1 MIYLD
6 QAATSYPKIQPVKD
20 AVNQAMD
27 IAGNANRSMDL
38 SSSRLIYKTRQSV
51 ADYFSVSDFR
61 HVIFNSGNTESL
73 NTCIY
78 GILKKGDHV
87 ITTYAEHNSVLRPLY
102 DLEEKGRIQL
112 TICAPYLEDIQK
124 NILTNTRIVIVSH
137 SSNVT
142 GEIYDV
148 DAIGKFVQSKNIIM
162 MVDAAQSAGH
172 IPVSMKN
179 IDVLCF
185 SGHKGL
191 LGVCGIGG
199 ICLKKPIDIS
209 CLKVGGTGFDSM
221 NKKQPTSYPEHLE
234 AGTMSLLGIASLRAG
249 VQYVMEHQKDIEIK
263 EYNLMKRLYSKIEN
277 MHNLVVYSTLF
288 NSTPI
293 FAFNIKGMDNA
304 KVANLLLDKYGIVT
318 RCKMH
323 CAPLMHMHLKSDGLV
338 RASFSFLNT
347 EEEIDLFVQALKE
360 LCGE

>member
-20 AVNQAMD
+20 AVNKAMD
-27 IAGNANRSMDL
+27 MAGNANRSMKL
-38 SSSRLIYKTRQSV
+38 STSRLIYNTRQRV

-78 GILKKGDHV
+78 GILKEGDHV

-102 DLEEKGRIQL
+102 DLEQRGIIQL
-112 TICAPYLEDIQK
+112 TICAPYLKDIRK
-124 NILTNTRIVIVSH
+124 KIKENTRMVIVNH

-142 GEIYDV
+142 GKIYDV
-148 DAIGKFVQSKNIIM
+148 DTIGKYVRSKNILM

-172 IPVSMKN
+172 IPVCMEN
-179 IDVLCF
+179 IDILCF

-191 LGVCGIGG
+191 LGVSGIGG
-199 ICLKKPIDIS
+199 ICLRDEIEIG
-209 CLKVGGTGFDSM
+209 CLKMGGTGFDSM
-221 NKKQPTSYPEHLE
+221 NKKQPDSYPEHLE
-234 AGTMSLLGIASLRAG
+234 AGTMNLLGIASLNAG
-249 VQYVMEHQKDIEIK
+249 TQYVMEHQKEIERK
-263 EYNLMKRLYSKIEN
+263 EQSLMKRLYSNIEG
-277 MHNLVVYSTLF
+277 MHNLIVYSTLL

-293 FAFNIKGMDNA
+293 FAFNIMGMDNT
-304 KVANLLLDKYGIVT
+304 KVADILLNKYGIVT

-323 CAPLMHMHLKSDGLV
+323 CAPLMHQHLKSDGLV

-347 EEEIDLFVQALKE
+347 EEEMDIFVQALKE
-360 LCGE
+360 MCGE